1 MHPRYRKHGGEKGT
15 ALGGGVSLEP
25 ATKNLVE
32 ILRIAQELSSWGSSY
47 CFGFTKRKDEWT
59 PSRTRVRKACF
70 RYFVM
75 DWNAMRNSEQPSSLG
90 IVHGMSGCLI
100 SAGCSTAHGP
110 RLQTNSSPMN
120 TGTLPRLFGV
130 SCGSRGHWFES
141 GIHQALLGYGLSPLA
156 QLEIEILHEDV
167 PIKAH
172 LDFTLETGTPQ
183 PFVRILEVKSTSKL
197 PTTLPES
204 HAMQIG
210 AQTALLKV
218 CWNQPVFNLVQE
230 NGEVIYH
237 KTFPEICNE
246 WLGVRLPDV
255 SACDI
260 QGWIL
265 CLSMS
270 DAKVFGPFL
279 PEDTDLARCLAM
291 ASEFWATLNEL
302 RSNRLNLD
310 DIQTT
315 QGLAPLCPSCSWRKD
330 CPHFKSSSHPEWED
344 TLVQFIKLKK
354 QKKSIEKEIGELESR
369 LKVAYQLSHTVRGEW
384 INTGNHTF
392 RVIPQ
397 NGRVTVDRKRLAEEL
412 NTLLGEQNAQTLMA
426 RCEKQ
431 GEPFERLYAI
441 RMEKAELQLDSLIKN
456 T

>member
-1 MHPRYRKHGGEKGT
+1 MSAAAPGDIGLNRAFIR
-15 ALGGGVSLEP
+15 LSLD
-25 ATKNLVE
+25 TDS
-32 ILRIAQELSSWGSSY
+32 LRWLNWKSRFCMRMY
-47 CFGFTKRKDEWT
+47 
-59 PSRTRVRKACF
+59 PSRPIWT
-70 RYFVM
+70 
-75 DWNAMRNSEQPSSLG
+75 
-90 IVHGMSGCLI
+90 
-100 SAGCSTAHGP
+100 
-110 RLQTNSSPMN
+110 
-120 TGTLPRLFGV
+120 
-130 SCGSRGHWFES
+130 SRWR
-141 GIHQALLGYGLSPLA
+141 P
-156 QLEIEILHEDV
+156 
-167 PIKAH
+167 
-172 LDFTLETGTPQ
+172 GTPQ

-302 RSNRLNLD
+302 RSNRLNLN

-315 QGLAPLCPSCSWRKD
+315 QGLAPLCPSCSWEKGL
-330 CPHFKSSSHPEWED
+330 PAF
-344 TLVQFIKLKK
+344 
-354 QKKSIEKEIGELESR
+354 QK
-369 LKVAYQLSHTVRGEW
+369 
-384 INTGNHTF
+384 F
-392 RVIPQ
+392 
-397 NGRVTVDRKRLAEEL
+397 LA
-412 NTLLGEQNAQTLMA
+412 
-426 RCEKQ
+426 
-431 GEPFERLYAI
+431 
-441 RMEKAELQLDSLIKN
+441 S
-456 T
+456 